1 MDNRINDTI
10 KQWMEEWNKRFEE
23 FSLQFNL
30 GKMDAIEAFEKHKD
44 LMRKSVLGWKES
56 LDKLDD
62 LGEDYLKTIK
72 GKLEELLLQL
82 NLGKADTKE
91 LFEEQRKKIE
101 QALNELKGS
110 GKTAYNENF
119 DRIMQLFDQST
130 QTFKTGL
137 EIIQLQY
144 TLGKMEAKDKAAD
157 IQAEVVKKMNELN
170 QSFKAAQEIGM
181 EQMEAWKKHMLQG
194 YRQMNIWAE
203 EWLKKMS

>member
-1 MDNRINDTI
+1 MDNRISETI